1 LVNDLYW
8 ILLGFFICITGAEIP
23 DYDQLP
29 SWKWLEH
36 RSILTHSALIPIII
50 FLTLVLALP
59 SAWLDVLAPLMTL
72 LFLGYASHLFLD
84 LFPVW
89 AGFGEKET
97 KDPTTRAIHKATHLA
112 VIARWF
118 YEGITGAELYKKMEG
133 TYFVHLPFRME
144 VEEEKKTGKKE
155 KLEEEEMKALSKG
168 QSRAWYIINGLI
180 IVALTMFSWNIFIPY
195 LHFTL

>member
-8 ILLGFFICITGAEIP
+8 ILLGFFVCITGAEIP

-36 RSILTHSALIPIII
+36 RSILTHSALIPIIV
-50 FLTLVLALP
+50 FLTMVIVLPANGLKTL
-59 SAWLDVLAPLMTL
+59 SPLMTL
-72 LFLGYASHLFLD
+72 LFLGYASHLLLD

-89 AGFGEKET
+89 AGFGDKET
-97 KDPTTRAIHKATHLA
+97 KDPVTKAIHKASHLA

-118 YEGITGAELYKKMEG
+118 YEGVTGAELYKKMEG

-144 VEEEKKTGKKE
+144 VEEEKKKGKKE

-180 IVALTMFSWNIFIPY
+180 IVLLTMITWNAFIKFLP
-195 LHFTL
+195 F